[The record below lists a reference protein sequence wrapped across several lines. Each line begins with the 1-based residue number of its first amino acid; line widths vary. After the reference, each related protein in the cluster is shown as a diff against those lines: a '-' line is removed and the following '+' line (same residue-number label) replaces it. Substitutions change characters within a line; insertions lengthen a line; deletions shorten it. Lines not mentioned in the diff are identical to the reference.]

1 MDEGSG
7 DAEKKSEDDEEA
19 ELAQQ
24 SAVVSDR
31 RGKLPIWKLKMMEQQ
46 AAAKAEL
53 NKVPEKEPKIYT
65 CRLCTYTAPLS
76 VRVQLHQAKHSG
88 YRPYKC
94 KYCSFQ
100 ANCRYSFNRH
110 RALTH
115 NLPTSMIHMRRRDAA
130 SKVGAITLKQHIVVR
145 FACSRCGFDTT
156 DKDSWGQHLNQ
167 HAKEQITRLQE
178 QSPKS
183 APRKREPS
191 SSTTDNSFTCSECDF
206 TCRRKD
212 MYTAHIKQ
220 HSKKA
225 VVSKCDQCA
234 YTTSNPYN
242 LMKHKRTHTGE
253 KPFKCSHCS
262 YRSADSGNLNKH
274 IHSHH
279 SGASAHKRA
288 FSSSG
293 SAGIKKKKI
302 KKPVSPLPPAAVVS
316 KPPEEIIKSPKPPQ
330 RPQASPAKAQP
341 VRLTPSTS
349 GSTLF
354 KCTEC
359 EYRCGTEEF
368 LIAHLSIHKKQGDQY
383 VCAICQYA
391 SRNQQNLAKH
401 IRTHTGEK
409 PYQCKHCSYSAADKG
424 NLNKHIKTH
433 HKKEGEQAQA
443 PPTSQQAMPS
453 ISDSSVTDDRPAT
466 QDYSPVVQIQDQMT
480 GGLPPI
486 SELAASSSM
495 STGQTRALP

>member
-1 MDEGSG
+1 M
-7 DAEKKSEDDEEA
+7 
-19 ELAQQ
+19 
-24 SAVVSDR
+24 
-31 RGKLPIWKLKMMEQQ
+31 
-46 AAAKAEL
+46 
-53 NKVPEKEPKIYT
+53 YT
-65 CRLCTYTAPLS
+65 CGLCTFTAPLS
-76 VRVQLHQAKHSG
+76 VRIQLHQAKHSG

-94 KYCSFQ
+94 KYCVFRTTSKY
-100 ANCRYSFNRH
+100 AYNRH
-110 RALTH
+110 RLLAH
-115 NLPTSMIHMRRRDAA
+115 NLLMDNLHTKRVDTAA
-130 SKVGAITLKQHIVVR
+130 KRGAITLKQQIVVR
-145 FACSRCGFDTT
+145 FACNRCGFDTT
-156 DKDSWGQHLNQ
+156 DKDLWGQHLNQ

-191 SSTTDNSFTCSECDF
+191 SSNTDILFTCSECDF

-253 KPFKCSHCS
+253 KPFKCAHCS

-279 SGASAHKRA
+279 SGAAAHKRA
-288 FSSSG
+288 LLSSG
-293 SAGIKKKKI
+293 SAIKKKKI
-302 KKPVSPLPPAAVVS
+302 RKPLSPPPPPPPPVVPKKEV
-316 KPPEEIIKSPKPPQ
+316 EEVIKSPKPVQ

-341 VRLTPSTS
+341 VKLTPATS
-349 GSTLF
+349 SSTLF

-359 EYRCGTEEF
+359 EYQCGTEEF
-368 LIAHLSIHKKQGDQY
+368 LVAHLSIHKKQGDQY

-409 PYQCKHCSYSAADKG
+409 PYQCQHCSYSAADKG

-433 HKKEGEQAQA
+433 HKKEAEQSQATSTSQAATPTSQTA
-443 PPTSQQAMPS
+443 PPT
-453 ISDSSVTDDRPAT
+453 VTDDRPVT
-466 QDYSPVVQIQDQMT
+466 QDYNPLAVRMQEPVA

-486 SELAASSSM
+486 SELAAISSM
-495 STGQTRALP
+495 CSPRTSTMQPQ